1 MKIPLIKA
9 NIICIIGNIINVV
22 MEEGIFRGLFVS
34 RLEEKYSF
42 IAAALISS
50 VLFGL
55 WHGVGPLRSFLY
67 GETSAFGLL
76 MNCLILILSS
86 ALVGFKFCLLTKL
99 TGSVYMSMGEH
110 FVNNTIVNILHVLSA
125 GGADTYQV
133 IRISIA
139 QSLSFTVVLILF
151 LICNKMKKEKTSAL
165 ITVRSV

>member
-1 MKIPLIKA
+1 
-9 NIICIIGNIINVV
+9 
-22 MEEGIFRGLFVS
+22 
-34 RLEEKYSF
+34 
-42 IAAALISS
+42 
-50 VLFGL
+50 
-55 WHGVGPLRSFLY
+55 
-67 GETSAFGLL
+67 

-125 GGADTYQV
+125 GGADIYQV

-151 LICNKMKKEKTSAL
+151 LIFTKMKKGKSFAL
-165 ITVRSV
+165 TKARSV